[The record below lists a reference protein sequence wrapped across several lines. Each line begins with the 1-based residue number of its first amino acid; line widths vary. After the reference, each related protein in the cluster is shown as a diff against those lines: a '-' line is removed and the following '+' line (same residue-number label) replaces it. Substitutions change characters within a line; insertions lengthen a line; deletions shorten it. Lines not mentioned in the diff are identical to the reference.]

1 MLIAYNIVDGEGRHI
16 YKEGQRTF
24 TKVVRKFFDSVQ
36 LGLLCTVHTPK
47 NQYVLQ
53 LIFEA

>member
-24 TKVVRKFFDSVQ
+24 TKGKYQSGNS
-36 LGLLCTVHTPK
+36 LTVFSWGY
-47 NQYVLQ
+47 YVLYIHQ
-53 LIFEA
+53 KINMSYS